1 MRVVKVRV
9 PLEWTGRMTLE
20 VAVRLDL
27 ARILLARTQI
37 SPVFLDTPQYEC
49 EPLGDA
55 LGCRLFLKVETL
67 NPVRSFKGR
76 GTETVLTR
84 LQELGSADAVVCASA
99 GNLGQA
105 LAFGGRLRGI
115 GVTVVASSAANPLKV
130 ERMKALGADV
140 ILVDG
145 EIEEALETATQYAI
159 ETGAC
164 LVEDSKDV
172 GTCEGAATIGVEL
185 SDLPVELDSVVIS
198 LGAGAM
204 ASGVGFALK
213 SLRKTTEIICVQP
226 ENAPAMTLAL
236 RAGRPIEVGAPNTI
250 ADGVAGRYVIPEV
263 LDDLASVADDA
274 LLVTEASI
282 IEAMRLL
289 YVHTGLVVEPAA
301 ALGVASI
308 LEGRGRFDGKTVATI
323 LCGSNVTL
331 TNFHRWI
338 R

>member
-1 MRVVKVRV
+1 LSRADD
-9 PLEWTGRMTLE
+9 ETTSE

-37 SPVFLDTPQYEC
+37 NPVFLDTPQYEC

-55 LGCRLFLKVETL
+55 LGCRLILKVETL
-67 NPVRSFKGR
+67 NPVRSFKAR
-76 GTETVLTR
+76 GTETFLAR
-84 LQELGSADAVVCASA
+84 LQERETADAVVCASA

-115 GVTVVASSAANPLKV
+115 GVTVVASSAAVPLKI

-145 EIEEALETATQYAI
+145 EIETALETATQNAT
-159 ETGAC
+159 ETGAF
-164 LVEDSKDV
+164 LVEDSKDI

-185 SDLPVELDSVVIS
+185 ADLPGDLDSVLVS

-213 SLRKTTEIICVQP
+213 SLRAATEIICVQP

-236 RAGRPIEVGAPNTI
+236 RAGHPIEVGIPNTI

-263 LDDLASVADDA
+263 LDDLSSVVDDA
-274 LLVTEASI
+274 VLVTEGSI
-282 IEAMRLL
+282 VEAMQLL
-289 YVHTGLVVEPAA
+289 YVHAGLVVEPAA
-301 ALGVASI
+301 ALGIASI
-308 LEGRGRFDGKTVATI
+308 LEGDSRFDGKTVATI
-323 LCGSNVTL
+323 LCGSNVRPAD
-331 TNFHRWI
+331 FDRWI
-338 R
+338 QKGLTA

>member
-1 MRVVKVRV
+1 M
-9 PLEWTGRMTLE
+9 
-20 VAVRLDL
+20 DI

-37 SPVFLDTPQYEC
+37 DPVFRDTPQYEC
-49 EPLGDA
+49 EPLSDA

-84 LQELGSADAVVCASA
+84 LQEAEAVVCASA

-105 LAFGGRLRGI
+105 LAYSGRRRGV
-115 GVTVVASSAANPLKV
+115 GVAVVASSAANPLKL
-130 ERMKALGADV
+130 EQMKSLGAEV
-140 ILVDG
+140 LLVDG
-145 EIEEALETATQYAI
+145 EIELALETAERYAT
-159 ETGAC
+159 ETGAF
-164 LVEDSKDV
+164 LVEDSKDI

-185 SDLPVELDSVVIS
+185 SELPVELDSVMIS

-236 RAGRPIEVGAPNTI
+236 RAGQPIDVGAPHTI
-250 ADGVAGRYVIPEV
+250 ADGVAGRTVIPEV
-263 LDDLASVADDA
+263 LDDLASVTDDA
-274 LLVTEASI
+274 ILVTEAAI

-289 YVHTGLVVEPAA
+289 YLHAGLVVEPAA
-301 ALGVASI
+301 ALGIASI
-308 LEGRGRFDGKTVATI
+308 LESRDRFNGKTIATI
-323 LCGSNVTL
+323 LCGSNVTP
-331 TNFHRWI
+331 TDFNRWI

>member
-1 MRVVKVRV
+1 
-9 PLEWTGRMTLE
+9 
-20 VAVRLDL
+20 VRLDL
-27 ARILLARTQI
+27 ARIVFARTQI
-37 SPVFLDTPQYEC
+37 SPLFRDTPQYEC
-49 EPLGDA
+49 DA
-55 LGCRLFLKVETL
+55 LGETLDCRLFLKVETL

-84 LQELGSADAVVCASA
+84 LQDRRTTDAVVCASA

-130 ERMKALGADV
+130 ERMKALGATV

-145 EIEEALETATQYAI
+145 GIEEALDTATHTAN
-159 ETGAC
+159 ETGAF
-164 LVEDSKDV
+164 LVEDSKDI

-185 SDLPVELDSVVIS
+185 AELPGELDSVVIS

-213 SLRKTTEIICVQP
+213 RLRKGTEIICVQP

-236 RAGRPIEVGAPNTI
+236 RAGRPIEVGVPNTI

-263 LDDLASVADDA
+263 LDDLSSVVDDA
-274 LLVTEASI
+274 VLVTEGGI
-282 IEAMRLL
+282 VEAMRLL
-289 YVHTGLVVEPAA
+289 YVHAGLVVEPAA
-301 ALGVASI
+301 ALGVAAI
-308 LEGRGRFDGKTVATI
+308 LEGGSRFDGKSVATI
-323 LCGSNVTL
+323 LCGSNVSSTD
-331 TNFHRWI
+331 FDRWI
-338 R
+338 RGGLPASATGS

>member
-1 MRVVKVRV
+1 M
-9 PLEWTGRMTLE
+9 
-20 VAVRLDL
+20 RLDL
-27 ARILLARTQI
+27 ARVLQARAEI
-37 SPVFLDTPQYEC
+37 NPVFVDTPQYEC

-76 GTETVLTR
+76 GTETVLAR
-84 LQELGSADAVVCASA
+84 LEGAGTAVVCASA

-115 GVTVVASSAANPLKV
+115 SVTVVASSAANPLKI

-140 ILVDG
+140 MLVDG
-145 EIEEALETATQYAI
+145 EFEEALEAAERYAA
-159 ETGAC
+159 ETGAF
-164 LVEDSKDV
+164 LVEDSKDI

-185 SDLPVELDSVVIS
+185 SELAVELDSVLIS

-204 ASGVGFALK
+204 ATGVGFALK
-213 SLRKTTEIICVQP
+213 SLGKSTEIICVQP

-236 RAGRPIEVGAPNTI
+236 RAGRAVEVGVPDTI
-250 ADGVAGRYVIPEV
+250 ADGVAGRSVIPEV
-263 LDDLASVADDA
+263 LDDLSSVMDDA
-274 LLVTEASI
+274 VLVTEAGI
-282 IEAMRLL
+282 VEAMRLL
-289 YVHTGLVVEPAA
+289 YLHAGLVVEPAA
-301 ALGVASI
+301 ALGVAAI

-323 LCGSNVTL
+323 LCGSNVTPED
-331 TNFHRWI
+331 FDRWI